1 MNKTYTVKQVADLFN
16 TNPET
21 VRRWIRTGKLIAEKD
36 SNKTGNVIL
45 ESSLNAFVKTM
56 PKYSGLLATSLL
68 PTTLVTAAALTA
80 GGIALSKYELNKK
93 NNDSKIDI
101 ESIKDL
107 LKSQIDAQKK
117 TIVQKEK
124 SIEQIKN
131 EIKHSETIIKNLTN
145 LLHELDGTEEL

>member
-1 MNKTYTVKQVADLFN
+1 MTKTYTVKQVADLFN

-80 GGIALSKYELNKK
+80 GGIALSKYEENKK
-93 NNDSKIDI
+93 INDSKIDI

>member
-1 MNKTYTVKQVADLFN
+1 MPKTYTVKQVADLFN

-80 GGIALSKYELNKK
+80 GGIALSKYEENKK
-93 NNDSKIDI
+93 INDSKIDI

-107 LKSQIDAQKK
+107 LKSQIDVQKK

-145 LLHELDGTEEL
+145 LLLELDDQEEF